1 MNLTKNFRFRKPEGT
16 DPINIEDLNDNF
28 DLLDEELEKRPTG
41 TDDISATIVTFE
53 KASERAN
60 IASKET
66 LAILFGKIMK
76 TFSDLKKVA
85 FSGSYKDLEEKPVLG
100 SGAGASV
107 IESVDDLAAVTE
119 EGYIVGGKAGAQIIN
134 NLKGFEP
141 VLDTTGQITGY
152 KTSVGGA
159 DTVFPFR
166 KEPQFLS
173 DNIIY
178 NRYIKYT
185 NTSSRDQLVFGMAAY
200 YFFDDILKA
209 EYRTGGKVN
218 ILHVTKESSHSFV
231 IIGVTAILSPGGSI
245 EMYTHNA
252 TSSQGDSHS
261 KVGYMV
267 FDF

>member
-60 IASKET
+60 IAPKET

-119 EGYIVGGKAGAQIIN
+119 EGYVVGGKAGAQIIN
-134 NLKGFEP
+134 NLDGCSLERREDGVYITYTPPGGADP
-141 VLDTTGQITGY
+141 VSKKLGKPDADYQLVLQPTPSHIHIPTLGCNVRVYTDDSAGQWYGDIQITGVQSIWE
-152 KTSVGGA
+152 TSGHA
-159 DTVFPFR
+159 
-166 KEPQFLS
+166 FLS
-173 DNIIY
+173 NRIRGSFNVTVECKSYKYLYIDN
-178 NRYIKYT
+178 T
-185 NTSSRDQLVFGMAAY
+185 HTWGGT
-200 YFFDDILKA
+200 FFVQYL
-209 EYRTGGKVN
+209 
-218 ILHVTKESSHSFV
+218 
-231 IIGVTAILSPGGSI
+231 
-245 EMYTHNA
+245 
-252 TSSQGDSHS
+252 
-261 KVGYMV
+261 
-267 FDF
+267 